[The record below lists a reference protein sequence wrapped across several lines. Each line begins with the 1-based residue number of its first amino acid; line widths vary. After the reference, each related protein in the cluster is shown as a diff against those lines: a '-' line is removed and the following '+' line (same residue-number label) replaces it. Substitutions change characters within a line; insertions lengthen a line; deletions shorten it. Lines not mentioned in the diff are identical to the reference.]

1 MTVRL
6 NQDPDRTNR
15 TMGLDSSGATGR
27 FGSLPASHD
36 SFDPPFG
43 RYSSVSSGTENVR
56 RRSKV
61 RLGRKH
67 VFPGPKAHFRLLFS
81 GSSSPI
87 LPQSILLTPISPRRP
102 PSVLPRRSSGQVPG
116 STDRRWRSMR
126 RPTRARPTC
135 RRSRG

>member
-67 VFPGPKAHFRLLFS
+67 VFPGPKAHFRLLFFRVVFPDPPPIDS
-81 GSSSPI
+81 SHPNFSPSTSLSVAPSIEWASSRIHGSAVALDEAAHQSAAYVSS
-87 LPQSILLTPISPRRP
+87 
-102 PSVLPRRSSGQVPG
+102 
-116 STDRRWRSMR
+116 
-126 RPTRARPTC
+126 
-135 RRSRG
+135 